1 MKQIFI
7 DNFIIPQNAVE
18 EFLSRMEYNRNF
30 IKNIPGFIK
39 DSVYQSKDE
48 NDNLLIITVAEWK
61 DEAALKNAKELVQ
74 AEYKKIGFDPVKM
87 TARLNIKMDRGI
99 YNELVSPA

>member
-7 DNFIIPQNAVE
+7 DKFIIPKNAID
-18 EFLSRMEYNRNF
+18 EFISRMGYNRNF

-48 NDNLLIITVAEWK
+48 NGNLLIITVAEWK
-61 DEAALKNAKELVQ
+61 DEASLRNVKKLVQ

-87 TARLNIKMDRGI
+87 TTMLNIKMERGI
-99 YNELVSPA
+99 YNEFVSRG